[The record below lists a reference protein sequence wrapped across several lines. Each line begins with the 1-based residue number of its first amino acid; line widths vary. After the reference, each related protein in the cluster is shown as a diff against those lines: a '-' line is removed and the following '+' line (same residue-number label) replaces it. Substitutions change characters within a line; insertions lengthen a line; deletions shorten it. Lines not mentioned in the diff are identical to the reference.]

1 MSKNSKVEKF
11 QTESSKSPESSEHLT
26 LGAPSRIVE
35 SAELFGPEQEI
46 GIVHQ
51 GAMYRLRVTRGG
63 KLILNK

>member
-1 MSKNSKVEKF
+1 MNKDSKVEQLKGASNYLASDPDNLVSG
-11 QTESSKSPESSEHLT
+11 TPVRIISSD
-26 LGAPSRIVE
+26 
-35 SAELFGPEQEI
+35 ELFKSETEI